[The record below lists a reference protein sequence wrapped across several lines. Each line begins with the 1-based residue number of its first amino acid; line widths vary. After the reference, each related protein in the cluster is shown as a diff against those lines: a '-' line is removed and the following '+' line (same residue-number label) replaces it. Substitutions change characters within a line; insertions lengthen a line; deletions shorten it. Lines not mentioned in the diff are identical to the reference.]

1 MNKLSYIFDKV
12 LTFFIGLLLGGYF
25 LSNSVDRVIFAFSF
39 AVCLTEALRLLSAK
53 KNPPSD
59 KRHKPVYEHLLLSP
73 TDFPLS
79 LLSAPLEKVYKRVE
93 RKGKFIFLDNAKAI
107 ASSFTIEPLSPD
119 ALIELN
125 CSAQA
130 FGVEKLSVIC
140 SSFSPKTAEIASL
153 LRIKLIDY
161 DKLFTVM
168 KKLNCLPDIKE
179 KPPIKKRVKLRKLFS
194 RKRAL
199 PLLLCAIS
207 LLFFSRFTALSIYY
221 IVSAAAC
228 FVLALFSLFLPARD

>member
-12 LTFFIGLLLGGYF
+12 LTFFIGLFLAGYF
-25 LSNSVDRVIFAFSF
+25 LPSSVDRVIFAFTF
-39 AVCLTEALRLLSAK
+39 ALCLTEALRLFVLK
-53 KNPPSD
+53 KNPPTD
-59 KRHKPVYEHLLLSP
+59 KRHKLVFEHLLLSP

-93 RKGKFIFLDNAKAI
+93 RKGKFIFLDNDKAL
-107 ASSFTIEPLSPD
+107 ASSFTIEPFSPD
-119 ALIELN
+119 ELIELN

-140 SSFSPKTAEIASL
+140 SSFTPKTAEFASI

-161 DKLFTVM
+161 DKLFAVM
-168 KKLNCLPDIKE
+168 KKLDCLPTPTE
-179 KPPIKKRVKLRKLFS
+179 KPPITRRVKLRKLFS

-199 PLLLCAIS
+199 PLLLCALS
-207 LLFFSRFTALSIYY
+207 LLLFSRFTAFSIYY
-221 IVSAAAC
+221 IVSAVVC
-228 FVLALFSLFLPARD
+228 LVLALLSLFLPALD

>member
-25 LSNSVDRVIFAFSF
+25 LTSSIDRLVFSVTFS
-39 AVCLTEALRLLSAK
+39 VCLTEALRLLSSK
-53 KNPPSD
+53 KNPPTD
-59 KRHKPVYEHLLLSP
+59 KRYKPVLEHLFLSSP
-73 TDFPLS
+73 TLPLS
-79 LLSAPLEKVYKRVE
+79 LLVSPLEKVYKTAKY
-93 RKGKFIFLDNAKAI
+93 KGKFIFLDGEKAI

-125 CSAQA
+125 CSAKA

-140 SSFSPKTAEIASL
+140 SSFTPKTAEIAKL
-153 LRIKLIDY
+153 LQIKLIDY
-161 DKLFTVM
+161 DALFAVM
-168 KKLNCLPDIKE
+168 KRLNCLPKINE
-179 KPPIKKRVKLRKLFS
+179 KPPVKRRVKLRKLFS

-207 LLFFSRFTALSIYY
+207 LLLFSRFTAFSIYY
-221 IVSAAAC
+221 IVSAVFC
-228 FVLALFSLFLPARD
+228 LLLALFSLFLPALD